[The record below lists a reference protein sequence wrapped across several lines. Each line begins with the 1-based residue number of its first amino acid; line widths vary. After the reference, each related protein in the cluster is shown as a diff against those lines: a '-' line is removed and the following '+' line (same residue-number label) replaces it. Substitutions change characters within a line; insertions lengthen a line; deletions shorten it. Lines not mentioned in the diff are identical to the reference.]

1 MRLQLRRLGSR
12 AATAA
17 GAVLAL
23 SFAPALVPPP
33 AVAAPGDGEAAVTL
47 EGPQPTRYLD
57 EYRKGKD
64 QPEQGFGFLLK
75 GKGHTQQVT
84 VRIDTGGLSGVA
96 EVSGLSKHCHR
107 DGKERIEC
115 SYRAKESGTAV
126 QPLEISTARGSE
138 VRDRGKITVAAT
150 AGPDDAPVRRTTDLV
165 VGVPRFEVSGK
176 FDRERQQ
183 PGGKAQL
190 RLSVR
195 ASGPV
200 RAANGVGLT
209 MEPKDGMLLSPLYRN
224 CGATAETHEMTL
236 CKLEGRAPDPGE
248 TAMVDR
254 PVGFHVP
261 RDILYTGFDHHAYAI
276 GAPDDPDLNPRGSY
290 RYERK
295 RWHDWRDGKPDAPTL
310 RLRPGKAAGL
320 GPFRKHARLTV
331 KVDNHLDVAALGTTV
346 RGKEGETVE
355 VPIRVR
361 ERWPDGNKA
370 STNYVEYTYRFTAP
384 KGTTV
389 VGVPEDSGE
398 PMCSLRDHRR
408 TVHCPGNMDGEEI
421 RLRIDREVPGAVG
434 RVAIHHSDTYSA
446 RDPERAN
453 DTDSVPLRVSGVT
466 TELRARR
473 VAADAL
479 PWAVGSTALLVAA
492 GAAYWFRRRAAT
504 G

>member
-1 MRLQLRRLGSR
+1 M
-12 AATAA
+12 
-17 GAVLAL
+17 
-23 SFAPALVPPP
+23 
-33 AVAAPGDGEAAVTL
+33 TL
-47 EGPQPTRYLD
+47 EGPQPTRYLA

-75 GKGHTQQVT
+75 GNGRTQQVT
-84 VRIDTGGLSGVA
+84 VRIDTGRLSGVA

-107 DGKERIEC
+107 DDKERIEC

-126 QPLEISTARGSE
+126 QPFELSTARGSK
-138 VRDRGKITVAAT
+138 VRDRGEITVTAT
-150 AGPDDAPVRRTTDLV
+150 AGPDAAPVRRTTDLV

-176 FDRERQQ
+176 FERERQQ
-183 PGGKAQL
+183 PGGTARL

-200 RAANGVGLT
+200 RAENGVGLT
-209 MEPKDGMLLSPLYRN
+209 LEPKDGMLLSPLNRN

-248 TAMVDR
+248 TATVDR

-261 RDILYTGFDHHAYAI
+261 RDILYTVVDYQAYAI

-290 RYERK
+290 RSERK
-295 RWHDWRDGKPDAPTL
+295 RWNDWRDGKPDAPTL
-310 RLRPGKAAGL
+310 HLRPGKAAEL
-320 GPFRKHARLTV
+320 GPFRKRSRQTV
-331 KVDNHLDVAALGTTV
+331 KVDNHLDVAALGATV
-346 RGKEGETVE
+346 RGKEGETVD

-361 ERWPDGNKA
+361 ERWPNGSKA
-370 STNYVEYTYRFTAP
+370 KVSPNYLEYTYRFTAP

-398 PMCSLRDHRR
+398 PMCSLRDRR
-408 TVHCPGNMDGEEI
+408 RAVVCPGNMDGEEI
-421 RLRIDREVPGAVG
+421 RLRIDRKVPGAVG
-434 RVAIHHSDTYSA
+434 RVAIHHDGEFPA

-453 DTDSVPLRVSGVT
+453 DTDTVPLRVSGVT
-466 TELRARR
+466 TGLRARR
-473 VAADAL
+473 AL
-479 PWAVGSTALLVAA
+479 PWAVGSTGLLVAA
-492 GAAYWFRRRAAT
+492 GAAYWFRRRGAT